1 MRLNEK
7 YYTRTIHGLAECDG
21 KRINDDYAVIGPWFT
36 EVKGQVAKRNR
47 YYVIHIKSGL
57 AIMKGYYNTIKDAVN
72 NFESDL
78 SEAYEIIGEK
88 NFNDKIEYAISQFNE
103 LMERKEFYL
112 KEECR

>member
-7 YYTRTIHGLAECDG
+7 YYTRTIYGLAECDG
-21 KRINDDYAVIGPWFT
+21 KRINDDYAVIRPWFT

-57 AIMKGYYNTIKDAVN
+57 AIYRGYYNTIKDAVN

-78 SEAYEIIGEK
+78 NEAKERIGNVFDAQLQE
-88 NFNDKIEYAISQFNE
+88 AILQFNKM
-103 LMERKEFYL
+103 MERKEFY
-112 KEECR
+112 KAEE

>member
-21 KRINDDYAVIGPWFT
+21 KRINDDYAVIRPWFT

-57 AIMKGYYNTIKDAVN
+57 AIYRGYYNTIKDAVN
-72 NFESDL
+72 NFKSDL
-78 SEAYEIIGEK
+78 NEAKERIGNVFDAQLQE
-88 NFNDKIEYAISQFNE
+88 AILQFNKM
-103 LMERKEFYL
+103 MERKEFY
-112 KEECR
+112 KA

>member
-7 YYTRTIHGLAECDG
+7 YYTRTIYGLAECDG
-21 KRINDDYAVIGPWFT
+21 KKINDDYAVIRPWFT

-57 AIMKGYYNTIKDAVN
+57 AIYRGYYNTIKDAVN

-78 SEAYEIIGEK
+78 NEAKERIGNVFDAQLQE
-88 NFNDKIEYAISQFNE
+88 AILQFNKI
-103 LMERKEFYL
+103 MERKEFY
-112 KEECR
+112 KPEE

>member
-7 YYTRTIHGLAECDG
+7 YYIRTIYGLAECDG
-21 KRINDDYAVIGPWFT
+21 KRINDDYAVIRPWFT

-57 AIMKGYYNTIKDAVN
+57 AIYRGYYNTIKDAVN

-78 SEAYEIIGEK
+78 NEAKERIGNVFDAQLQE
-88 NFNDKIEYAISQFNE
+88 AILQFNKM
-103 LMERKEFYL
+103 MERKEFY
-112 KEECR
+112 KAEE

>member
-7 YYTRTIHGLAECDG
+7 YYTRTIYGLAECDG
-21 KRINDDYAVIGPWFT
+21 KRINDDYAVIRPWFT

-57 AIMKGYYNTIKDAVN
+57 AIIKGYYNTIKDTVN

-78 SEAYEIIGEK
+78 NEAKERIGNVFDAQLQE
-88 NFNDKIEYAISQFNE
+88 AILQFNKM
-103 LMERKEFYL
+103 MERKEFY
-112 KEECR
+112 KAEE

>member
-7 YYTRTIHGLAECDG
+7 YYTRTIYGLAECDG
-21 KRINDDYAVIGPWFT
+21 KRINDDYAVIRPWFT

-57 AIMKGYYNTIKDAVN
+57 AIIKGYYNTIKDAVN

-78 SEAYEIIGEK
+78 NEAKERIGNVFDAQLQE
-88 NFNDKIEYAISQFNE
+88 AILQFNKM
-103 LMERKEFYL
+103 MERIL
-112 KEECR
+112 

>member
-7 YYTRTIHGLAECDG
+7 YYTRTIYGLAECDG
-21 KRINDDYAVIGPWFT
+21 KRINDDYAVIRPWFT

-57 AIMKGYYNTIKDAVN
+57 AIIKGYYNTIKDTVN

-78 SEAYEIIGEK
+78 NETKERIGNVFDAQLQEAALR
-88 NFNDKIEYAISQFNE
+88 FNKM
-103 LMERKEFYL
+103 MERKEFY
-112 KEECR
+112 KPEEIE

>member
-21 KRINDDYAVIGPWFT
+21 KRINDDYAVIRPWFT
-36 EVKGQVAKRNR
+36 ENKGEIKKRNR

-57 AIMKGYYNTIKDAVN
+57 AIYRGYYNTIKDAVN

-78 SEAYEIIGEK
+78 NEAKERIGNVFDAQLQE
-88 NFNDKIEYAISQFNE
+88 AILQFNKM
-103 LMERKEFYL
+103 MERKEFY
-112 KEECR
+112 KPEE

>member
-21 KRINDDYAVIGPWFT
+21 KRINDDYAVIRPWFT

-57 AIMKGYYNTIKDAVN
+57 AIYRGYYNTIKDAVN
-72 NFESDL
+72 NFKSDL
-78 SEAYEIIGEK
+78 NEAKERIGNVFDAQLQEAILR
-88 NFNDKIEYAISQFNE
+88 FNKM
-103 LMERKEFYL
+103 MERKEFY
-112 KEECR
+112 KPEE

>member
-7 YYTRTIHGLAECDG
+7 YYTRTIYGLAECDG
-21 KRINDDYAVIGPWFT
+21 KKINDDYAVIRPWFT

-57 AIMKGYYNTIKDAVN
+57 AIYRGYYNTIKDAVN

-78 SEAYEIIGEK
+78 NEAKERIGNVFDAQLQE
-88 NFNDKIEYAISQFNE
+88 AILQFNKM
-103 LMERKEFYL
+103 MERKEFY
-112 KEECR
+112 KPEE

>member
-7 YYTRTIHGLAECDG
+7 YYTRTIYGLAECDG
-21 KRINDDYAVIGPWFT
+21 KRINDDYAVIRTWFT

-57 AIMKGYYNTIKDAVN
+57 AIYRGYYNTIKDAVN

-78 SEAYEIIGEK
+78 NEAKERIGNVFDAKLQE
-88 NFNDKIEYAISQFNE
+88 AILQFNKM
-103 LMERKEFYL
+103 MERKEFY
-112 KEECR
+112 KPEE